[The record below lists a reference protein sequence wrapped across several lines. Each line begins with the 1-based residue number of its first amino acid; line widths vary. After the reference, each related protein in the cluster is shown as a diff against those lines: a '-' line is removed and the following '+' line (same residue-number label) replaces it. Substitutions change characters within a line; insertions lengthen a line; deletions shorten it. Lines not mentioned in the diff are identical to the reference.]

1 MCYHCTKE
9 QIFAACGRASRI
21 WIFIARETMLKALI
35 GGFQYRFC
43 NVNNPF
49 LYSTCCWSIANF
61 CFFITDSKLNWKT
74 RQLFLRATVKL
85 FQKSGFWSL
94 LYKFPQ
100 KRENGLISITL
111 LGVYP
116 VLYITMRLLGQVY
129 HFSLLICY
137 PYSSHYNNSFKM
149 LTDIYQPESLWI
161 RIESVVLSCCLFS
174 AFYQFLVGKKIVEF
188 MMWLRL
194 V

>member
-1 MCYHCTKE
+1 MGVFSIVSATLTIPFYTQLVAE
-9 QIFAACGRASRI
+9 ALRIFVFLLLI
-21 WIFIARETMLKALI
+21 PNWIEKR
-35 GGFQYRFC
+35 
-43 NVNNPF
+43 
-49 LYSTCCWSIANF
+49 
-61 CFFITDSKLNWKT
+61 DSF
-74 RQLFLRATVKL
+74 FLRATVKL

-111 LGVYP
+111 LGVYH
-116 VLYITMRLLGQVY
+116 VLYITIRLLGQVY